1 MPTKVKVSGAW
12 KDVSK
17 VHAKVSGAWK
27 EVNGVYV
34 RVSGVLKQVY
44 QGITLPTGLIIPYY
58 GGSAPSGW
66 SLFASANDKYIIG
79 AGTKAVGATG
89 GSITVDGTT
98 ITIGNHLGD
107 AAQYSTFGE
116 SGVLHGYTT
125 EGNHAH
131 TFSFT
136 YAPNKRKLVLIK
148 AGAGLSQLPAN
159 GIILTAEQAMAG
171 LTQLFDSENR
181 YLVAASAVGTEDD
194 STSKNVS
201 SSTNGAHTHGSGTR
215 WFATNEQGGEYDKPL
230 HISAGGHSHTVNVTS
245 ISANLLRVYLN
256 AFYHASQAYDLA
268 DKMIGLWESL
278 TPPQNW
284 VLCDGNNGTP
294 NLNDAVAMFGPKAS
308 GGSRTGDNTLSYN
321 YSAAAEAGHIHD
333 GSTVYNSGFG
343 TSYHPNSISMG
354 AHSGS
359 GSPAFAPPYYAL
371 AFIMFK
377 PN

>member
-1 MPTKVKVSGAW
+1 MATKVKVSGAW

-34 RVSGVLKQVY
+34 RVSGVWKQVH
-44 QGITLPTGLIIPYY
+44 QGITIPTGLIIPYY
-58 GGSAPSGW
+58 DVSAPSGW
-66 SLFASANDKYIIG
+66 TLFTSANDKYIIG

-89 GSITVDGTT
+89 GSITVNGQTTT
-98 ITIGNHLGD
+98 IGSHLG
-107 AAQYSTFGE
+107 TE
-116 SGVLHGYTT
+116 SLFVNGGTPLHGGGWDGDHY
-125 EGNHAH
+125 H

-136 YAPNKRKLVLIK
+136 FAPNKRKLILIK
-148 AGAGLSQLPAN
+148 AGAGLSQFPVK

-171 LTQLFDSENR
+171 LTQLFDSEMR

-201 SSTNGAHTHGSGTR
+201 SSSAGLHQHGSNIPLVIGSGESSPRPIHIAAGT
-215 WFATNEQGGEYDKPL
+215 
-230 HISAGGHSHTVNVTS
+230 HSHTVALSS

-256 AFYHASQAYDLA
+256 AFYHATQAFNLS

-294 NLNDAVAMFGPKAS
+294 NLNDALVQFAAAA
-308 GGSRTGDNTLSYN
+308 GGGTRTGDNALTYS
-321 YSAAAEAGHIHD
+321 YSAAAEAAHNHV
-333 GSTVYNSGFG
+333 GSSVNSEYGANNG
-343 TSYHPNSISMG
+343 RHTDNISMG

-359 GSPAFAPPYYAL
+359 PSVSGFVPPYYAL
-371 AFIMFK
+371 AFIMYK
-377 PN
+377 PT